1 MTATVSRRPRLPGS
15 RLSRRLPGLSP
26 NVQIVALQMP
36 LKDQPAR
43 TVALDVLIG
52 TLSDAAVSAI
62 DHIVASSDG
71 ATQTDP
77 PRWPKR
83 TPTRIPLFDGRPALA
98 HLPLLGKAATRTASS
113 PNGATRVDLPQWP
126 ERATTRIPLFDDR
139 PARCHLPLLG
149 EAAVRSAS
157 SPNGATR
164 VDLPQWPERAATRIP
179 LFDNRPAPVHLPLLG
194 EVATHNASPLLL
206 SMPLIELRPDA
217 QLTGAVESVPLLPAP
232 MLAGLSHRLPHPVLV
247 PITRPSPPRVIIDT
261 QGALTPPLV
270 EVEHVTQIQPRVPR
284 IGALEIPQLGEPS
297 VSGTLFVDDRSVTSS
312 EPMSRSQRKGRG
324 RRSSRSERRIQNL
337 LRMMLPI
344 LLPPVLASSAGPT
357 FGDIGLLHPLYK
369 YQGDGV
375 AFLCATPVG
384 ALLADDMG
392 LGKTIQAIVALRLL
406 FRRGLVRRA
415 LVVAPNSVVTSWQR
429 HFHEWA
435 PELLAYRLQGSPDDR
450 RLLWRAYADHQFHV
464 GIIPYRS
471 FTLDARKRL
480 PPDVDVLIADEAQNI
495 KNPGTQQSRSL
506 AKQRAKRRWALTG
519 TPLENSLPEFAALL
533 QFVDRQALPRS
544 WNQRGVQ
551 SAAGRLMLRRRK
563 GDVLHDLPDLFTH
576 VEPIELTSKQMRAY
590 DLAERAG
597 VVELHDKPRNI
608 TNVLTLI
615 TRLKQICNS
624 VGGSSAKL
632 EWLLDYVDEAV
643 AEGDKVL
650 VFSQYLDA
658 LDEIESK
665 TKDYQPLKYTGA
677 LSTKRRTD
685 LIDAFQNAD
694 STHHVMLLQVRSGG
708 LGVTLTA
715 ANRVVHFDSW
725 WNPAVQS
732 QATARAHRIGQTKTV
747 FETTLV
753 STGTIEE
760 RIQLLLESKRDL
772 FKRAVDD
779 LSVAGVGRLLSQDEL
794 YSLFDDV
801 GDTA

>member
-1 MTATVSRRPRLPGS
+1 MTATVSRRSRLPRN
-15 RLSRRLPGLSP
+15 RLSRRLLGLSP
-26 NVQIVALQMP
+26 NVQIIALQMP

-52 TLSDAAVSAI
+52 TLSDAAINAI

-71 ATQTDP
+71 ATRVDLPQ
-77 PRWPKR
+77 WPKR
-83 TPTRIPLFDGRPALA
+83 ATTRISLFNDRPAPA
-98 HLPLLGKAATRTASS
+98 HLPLLDKAATRTVSS
-113 PNGATRVDLPQWP
+113 PNGATRAYLPQWP
-126 ERATTRIPLFDDR
+126 KRATTRIPLFDDR
-139 PARCHLPLLG
+139 P
-149 EAAVRSAS
+149 
-157 SPNGATR
+157 T
-164 VDLPQWPERAATRIP
+164 
-179 LFDNRPAPVHLPLLG
+179 PVHLSLLG
-194 EVATHNASPLLL
+194 EVATHSASTLLL

-217 QLTGAVESVPLLPAP
+217 QLLGAVESVPLLSAP
-232 MLAGLSHRLPHPVLV
+232 MLAGLPHRLPIPVLA
-247 PITRPSPPRVIIDT
+247 PIARPSPPRVVIDA
-261 QGALTPPLV
+261 QGALTPPLA
-270 EVEHVTQIQPRVPR
+270 EVERVIQIQPRVPG
-284 IGALEIPQLGEPS
+284 IDALEIPQLGEPG

-312 EPMSRSQRKGRG
+312 EPMFRSQRKGRG

-357 FGDIGLLHPLYK
+357 FGDIGLLYPLYK

-375 AFLCATPVG
+375 AFLLNTSVG

-392 LGKTIQAIVALRLL
+392 LGKTVQAIVALRLL
-406 FRRGLVRRA
+406 FRRGRVRRA
-415 LVVAPNSVVTSWQR
+415 LVVAPNSVITSWQR
-429 HFHEWA
+429 HFQEWA
-435 PELLAYRLQGSPDDR
+435 PELLTYRLQGSPDDR
-450 RLLWRAYADHQFHV
+450 RLLWRAYDDHQFHV

-495 KNPGTQQSRSL
+495 KNPGTQQSRAL
-506 AKQRAKRRWALTG
+506 AKQRAQRRWALTG

-551 SAAGRLMLRRRK
+551 LAAGRLMLRRRK
-563 GDVLHDLPDLFTH
+563 GDVLHDLPELFTH
-576 VEPIELTSKQMRAY
+576 VEPIELTSKQRRAY

-597 VVELHDKPRNI
+597 VVELHNKPRNI

-624 VGGSSAKL
+624 AGGSSAKL

-650 VFSQYLDA
+650 VFSQYLEA
-658 LDEIESK
+658 LDEVERNMRG
-665 TKDYQPLKYTGA
+665 YQPLKYTGA

-685 LIDAFQNAD
+685 LIDTFQNAD

-732 QATARAHRIGQTKTV
+732 QATARAHRIGQAKTV

-772 FKRAVDD
+772 FRRAVDD

-794 YSLFDDV
+794 YSLFDDIE
-801 GDTA
+801 DTS

>member
-1 MTATVSRRPRLPGS
+1 
-15 RLSRRLPGLSP
+15 
-26 NVQIVALQMP
+26 
-36 LKDQPAR
+36 
-43 TVALDVLIG
+43 
-52 TLSDAAVSAI
+52 
-62 DHIVASSDG
+62 
-71 ATQTDP
+71 
-77 PRWPKR
+77 
-83 TPTRIPLFDGRPALA
+83 
-98 HLPLLGKAATRTASS
+98 
-113 PNGATRVDLPQWP
+113 
-126 ERATTRIPLFDDR
+126 
-139 PARCHLPLLG
+139 
-149 EAAVRSAS
+149 
-157 SPNGATR
+157 
-164 VDLPQWPERAATRIP
+164 
-179 LFDNRPAPVHLPLLG
+179 
-194 EVATHNASPLLL
+194 
-206 SMPLIELRPDA
+206 
-217 QLTGAVESVPLLPAP
+217 
-232 MLAGLSHRLPHPVLV
+232 
-247 PITRPSPPRVIIDT
+247 
-261 QGALTPPLV
+261 
-270 EVEHVTQIQPRVPR
+270 
-284 IGALEIPQLGEPS
+284 
-297 VSGTLFVDDRSVTSS
+297 
-312 EPMSRSQRKGRG
+312 
-324 RRSSRSERRIQNL
+324 
-337 LRMMLPI
+337 MMLPI

-590 DLAERAG
+590 DLAERTG